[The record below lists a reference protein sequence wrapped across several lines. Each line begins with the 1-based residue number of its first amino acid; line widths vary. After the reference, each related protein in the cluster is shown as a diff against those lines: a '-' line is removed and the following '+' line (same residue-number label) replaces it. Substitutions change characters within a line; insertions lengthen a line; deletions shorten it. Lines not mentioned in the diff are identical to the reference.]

1 MFRHTRVNCVIKN
14 SYNENLSEKAHR
26 MESDF

>member
-1 MFRHTRVNCVIKN
+1 MFRHTRVNCVKN